1 MGVYCVNF
9 CMKQRILVVL
19 IAAVC
24 ISVGIVSTTTQA
36 QRRSTPIH
44 LPDGEAKAL
53 VEAACITCHRL
64 NYISRWAGGTNE
76 DWKDLISSMMV
87 MPRVKADVIGRYLAT
102 HFPTKPNTGPTLI
115 PGPVSVTNIRIQTA

>member
-1 MGVYCVNF
+1 MGIYCVNF

-44 LPDGEAKAL
+44 LPDGEAKEL
-53 VEAACITCHRL
+53 IEAACITCHRL

-102 HFPTKPNTGPTLI
+102 HLELLLKSFALLPPCSLTSYR
-115 PGPVSVTNIRIQTA
+115 VRI